1 MKAVVPQLV
10 VSILVGAL
18 AALAAAGISFVTSGT
33 LSPFGGGVLGLM
45 FGVMAGNI
53 AGPRLPAARQVGPAL
68 LRGIVAAATAVL
80 VIALLQR

>member
-18 AALAAAGISFVTSGT
+18 AALAAAGISIVTSGT

-53 AGPRLPAARQVGPAL
+53 AGPRLPAARRVGRAL